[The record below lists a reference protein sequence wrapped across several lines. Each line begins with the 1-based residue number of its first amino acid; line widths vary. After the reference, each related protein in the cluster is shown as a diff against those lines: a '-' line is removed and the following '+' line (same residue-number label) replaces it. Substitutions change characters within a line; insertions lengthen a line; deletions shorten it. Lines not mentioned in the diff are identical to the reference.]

1 MNEEEKTMPLSAV
14 QLMADLQFVNLTNST
29 KMIAKLDLQAVQRK
43 LKGME
48 KITKARELLERHI
61 LAQDNLGVIHMWVDK
76 AVINI
81 ISFEKEF
88 MTKLEKEQ
96 TRLTEKIAGLEQE
109 IEEHKKEKAERK
121 KRRKE

>member
-1 MNEEEKTMPLSAV
+1 MNEEEKTISLAAV
-14 QLMADLQFVNLTNST
+14 ELMADLQFVNLTNST
-29 KMIAKLDLQAVQRK
+29 KMLAKLDLQAVQQK

-48 KITKARELLERHI
+48 KITRARKLLERHI

-81 ISFEKEF
+81 ISFEDEF

-109 IEEHKKEKAERK
+109 IEEHKRKKAEREK
-121 KRRKE
+121 